1 MTISINFLRT
11 VSLFSFLDDAELTAL
26 AASADQEALTAGKHV
41 FHLGESGDSM
51 YIIETGRIELSI
63 RDTTGDKI
71 VLAEIGS
78 MEVFGEMALFDPG
91 PRSAAATVLEDAT
104 FIVLHRDDILRFLKA
119 HPTAALDLLAVMAR
133 RLRDTDHLLM
143 GRVTRNLNTEFAED
157 LTWVQVVASWIAA
170 FSGSML
176 FVFINATFFMGW
188 IVVNLSLIPGVPAF
202 DPYPFG
208 FLTMSVSLEAIFLSI
223 FVLLSQNLESAK
235 ERLRSDVEY
244 QINLKAELEIAELHG
259 KVTQLHLDITR
270 RLSALER
277 HNRSV
282 GNKI

>member
-1 MTISINFLRT
+1 MAISIDFLRT
-11 VSLFSFLDDAELTAL
+11 VSLFSFLDDTELTAL
-26 AASADQEALTAGKHV
+26 ATAADQESLPAGKHV
-41 FHLGESGDSM
+41 FHMSESGDSM
-51 YIIETGRIELSI
+51 YVIETGRIELSI

-71 VLAEIGS
+71 ILAEMGS

-91 PRSAAATVLEDAT
+91 PRSATATVLEDAT
-104 FIVLHRDDILRFLKA
+104 CVVLHRDDILRFLTA

-133 RLRDTDHLLM
+133 RLRETDHLLM
-143 GRVTRNLNTEFAED
+143 GRVTRNLNAEFEED
-157 LTWVQVVASWIAA
+157 QTWVQIIASWIAA

-176 FVFINATFFMGW
+176 FVFLNAMFFLGW

-223 FVLLSQNLESAK
+223 FVLLAQNLQSAK

-270 RLSALER
+270 RLSALEKF
-277 HNRSV
+277 NRSADR
-282 GNKI
+282 KT